1 MFLLFTIVLLHND
14 HLMNETVA
22 K

>member
-14 HLMNETVA
+14 HLMNKTVA